1 MTELVL
7 RGIFLLRKKE
17 IDWLY
22 QGPGKHLKH
31 FEYKFEN
38 EIEFFLKMRIITVI
52 VGVIILILLQ
62 KVHKINK
69 ILMLIL

>member
-22 QGPGKHLKH
+22 QGPGKEQENKTIVNKY
-31 FEYKFEN
+31 EYKRKN
-38 EIEFFLKMRIITVI
+38 
-52 VGVIILILLQ
+52 
-62 KVHKINK
+62 INK
-69 ILMLIL
+69 DT